1 MTETEIKELKKAVLE
16 RWELTTGNNAGGI
29 VEVLNHQLP
38 KLKIELAD
46 KKYSSFGLSPSIP
59 SINIIKDEAWLAFIE
74 AYNEKDQNICSTA
87 ESEEAAHNALDKYL
101 EELKNV
107 DFKEDTQG
115 QKTEKIDWEA
125 GITELAFMFEILF
138 KNAEIGCSMKQ
149 YKRRWNLIA
158 KHFTINGKEITSKG
172 IRGAFHELKKNK
184 TTDGKPLKHELYESL
199 LELTTEI
206 KGTKT

>member
-1 MTETEIKELKKAVLE
+1 MTETVIRELKHAVLE
-16 RWELTTGNNAGGI
+16 RWEDTKSNI
-29 VEVLNHQLP
+29 VVGLSHQVF
-38 KLKIELAD
+38 KLRKELAD
-46 KKYSSFGLSPSIP
+46 KKYSSFDLSPSIL
-59 SINIIKDEAWLAFIE
+59 SIHTVKEETWFAFIE
-74 AYNEKDQNICSTA
+74 AYDKKDRNNGSID
-87 ESEEAAHNALDKYL
+87 ESEEAAYNALDKYL
-101 EELKNV
+101 EKLKNV

-115 QKTEKIDWEA
+115 EKTEKIDWEA

-138 KNAEIGCSMKQ
+138 KNADIGCSMKQ

-184 TTDGKPLKHELYESL
+184 TTDGKPLKHELYQSL

-206 KGTKT
+206 KYTKP